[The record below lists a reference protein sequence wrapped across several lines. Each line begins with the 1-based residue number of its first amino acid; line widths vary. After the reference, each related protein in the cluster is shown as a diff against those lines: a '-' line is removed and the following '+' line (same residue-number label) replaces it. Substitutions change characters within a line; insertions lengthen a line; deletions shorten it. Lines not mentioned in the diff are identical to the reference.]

1 MKLQQQNHLLKERL
15 IREEAKS
22 QKLSEDLQR
31 EKRRLQK
38 KRRKH
43 RQLKQFLD
51 SLQQENETLVYQH
64 LKARQTGKS
73 HHTSTE
79 RLPYS
84 TTMAQSS
91 ATASGKVTASASDLH
106 LQNKQAMSVPI
117 GLTRASSARHTFGR
131 NSEPTKVLQFSS
143 KRGSMEGTETQQSK
157 QQEVFVYVQTDAEL
171 II

>member
-1 MKLQQQNHLLKERL
+1 MLKERL

-22 QKLSEDLQR
+22 QALSEDFQR

-38 KRRKH
+38 KKRKH
-43 RQLKQFLD
+43 RQLKQFLN
-51 SLQQENETLVYQH
+51 SLQQDNETLVYQH
-64 LKARQTGKS
+64 LKARRAGRS
-73 HHTSTE
+73 HQTSTE

-91 ATASGKVTASASDLH
+91 VTASGKVTASASDLH
-106 LQNKQAMSVPI
+106 LQNKQAMSVPV
-117 GLTRASSARHTFGR
+117 GLSRASSARHTFGR
-131 NSEPTKVLQFSS
+131 NSEPTKELQFSS